1 MAADHAVRS
10 PQREDNIAAVRAI
23 VVAAEAVP
31 LGRSQSV
38 EGNGGR
44 LPAFWDT
51 ATPVVP
57 PEHDRQDYD
66 DHKQERA
73 AGHDPH
79 QHAWA
84 NGALAAT
91 RLSCSRARICQETK
105 PRTQRVKQIK

>member
-1 MAADHAVRS
+1 MRRYFLNYVHRGPVVAANALVMAADHAVRS

-79 QHAWA
+79 QHA
-84 NGALAAT
+84 
-91 RLSCSRARICQETK
+91 
-105 PRTQRVKQIK
+105 